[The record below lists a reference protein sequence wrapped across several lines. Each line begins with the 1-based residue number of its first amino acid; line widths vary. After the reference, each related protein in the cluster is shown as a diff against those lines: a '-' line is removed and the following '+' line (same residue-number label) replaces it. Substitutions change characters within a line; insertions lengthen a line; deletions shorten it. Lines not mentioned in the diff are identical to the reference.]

1 MQAVATCYGPD
12 FREFLKEKRLS
23 GILIHRG
30 FIIGCYVAGKIVRDE
45 ERRVD
50 QQQPSR
56 RPATRRLLLWAGGIA
71 ALAVLIIVIC
81 GYLFGLTW
89 TGLPKRTLWDWLELL
104 IVPGVLALGGYLFT
118 RSENKRRDAD
128 AARQKENDQ
137 ALADERAEHERAL
150 AEQRRLDETVRDYI
164 NDVGDLLLEKGLGK
178 AEAGE
183 AVSILARARTLTVLR
198 MLNGDRK
205 HHPENQSL
213 AEFLRSES
221 LNDRKRRV
229 VEFLY
234 EAKLIDRRDEVGR
247 SSSSL
252 EEAALFKAD
261 LALTGIFLDQ
271 VSTVE
276 SPSISLEGADLHR
289 ANLKLLHL
297 NKVNLEGAD
306 LRYADLSF
314 AELQG
319 AWLRGTDMRG
329 AALRDADLSM
339 SSRVSPSPTYD
350 VPYTVTNLS
359 HARLTGADLKEARL
373 EGADLRYA
381 EFQAGVLDY
390 PHAKKE
396 DTDRVNQGV
405 KDLRRLTEGIEDLD
419 MSSPSGKQ
427 RMKDLGELLKDM
439 VEWRK
444 RFDKTQRERLS
455 DEQLPTANLKQ
466 ADLTGANLSF
476 ANLTGTNLTTTNL
489 TGVKLPYATLTD
501 ASITDEQLAQCR
513 VLKGATMPDGKVL
526 KSDVNNPDGPTF
538 EEWLKSKSRGE
549 DGENSGFS

>member
-1 MQAVATCYGPD
+1 
-12 FREFLKEKRLS
+12 
-23 GILIHRG
+23 
-30 FIIGCYVAGKIVRDE
+30 
-45 ERRVD
+45 
-50 QQQPSR
+50 
-56 RPATRRLLLWAGGIA
+56 
-71 ALAVLIIVIC
+71 
-81 GYLFGLTW
+81 
-89 TGLPKRTLWDWLELL
+89 
-104 IVPGVLALGGYLFT
+104 
-118 RSENKRRDAD
+118 
-128 AARQKENDQ
+128 
-137 ALADERAEHERAL
+137 
-150 AEQRRLDETVRDYI
+150 
-164 NDVGDLLLEKGLGK
+164 
-178 AEAGE
+178 
-183 AVSILARARTLTVLR
+183 
-198 MLNGDRK
+198 
-205 HHPENQSL
+205 
-213 AEFLRSES
+213 
-221 LNDRKRRV
+221 
-229 VEFLY
+229 
-234 EAKLIDRRDEVGR
+234 
-247 SSSSL
+247 
-252 EEAALFKAD
+252 
-261 LALTGIFLDQ
+261 
-271 VSTVE
+271 
-276 SPSISLEGADLHR
+276 
-289 ANLKLLHL
+289 
-297 NKVNLEGAD
+297 
-306 LRYADLSF
+306 
-314 AELQG
+314 
-319 AWLRGTDMRG
+319 
-329 AALRDADLSM
+329 
-339 SSRVSPSPTYD
+339 
-350 VPYTVTNLS
+350 
-359 HARLTGADLKEARL
+359 LKEARL